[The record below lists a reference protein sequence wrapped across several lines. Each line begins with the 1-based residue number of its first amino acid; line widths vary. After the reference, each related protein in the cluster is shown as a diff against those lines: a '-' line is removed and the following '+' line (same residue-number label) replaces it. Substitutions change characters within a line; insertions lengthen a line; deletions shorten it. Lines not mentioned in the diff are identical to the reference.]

1 MQRLLPRSTALLE
14 AAALKRRVSV
24 WILVAALAAVFH
36 GCSSISETPNR
47 TASLRRGSL
56 PEPRAH
62 KPAID
67 KSQTHSIPLEIPST
81 AKIPSSPATEQPP
94 PLETIPAPLQ
104 PTLLETGVASWYG
117 PRFHGKLTASGEVFN
132 QNELTAAHRT
142 LPWGSKVK
150 VINLTN
156 GKSVEV
162 RINDRG
168 PFEKGRIIDVSRA
181 AARALGM
188 LKSGIAQVRIEWF
201 SDSDTSN
208 ELALEHKRSQ

>member
-47 TASLRRGSL
+47 AASLRSGSL
-56 PEPRAH
+56 PEPRTH

-67 KSQTHSIPLEIPST
+67 KPQAHSIPLEIPST

-104 PTLLETGVASWYG
+104 PTLLETGIASWYG

-132 QNELTAAHRT
+132 QDELTAAHRT

-156 GKSVEV
+156 GKTVEV